1 MGAMS
6 SRDGGRQTTTPLRVG
21 VDAEVLGLTRPHRNL
36 LWLYSAYALASL
48 CVAPIVWVPLYFKFH
63 TLRYRLDTEG
73 ISASWGILFRRE
85 IHLTYKRIQD
95 IHVKRNL
102 VERWLGI
109 ATIQVQTASGG
120 QAAELALEGIRDH
133 DAVREFL
140 YRRMRGHESARA
152 PESAGPDASVLAGA
166 SGSRPGDAELLGLLR
181 DLKHELEATRRAIEG
196 RRA

>member
-1 MGAMS
+1 MASMS
-6 SRDGGRQTTTPLRVG
+6 SPDRGGRVAATADPVRG
-21 VDAEVLGLTRPHRNL
+21 DADVLGLTRPHRNL
-36 LWLYSAYALASL
+36 LWLYSAYSLASL
-48 CVAPIVWVPLYFKFH
+48 CVAPIVWVPLFFKFH
-63 TLRYRLDTEG
+63 TLRYRLDQEG

-95 IHVKRNL
+95 IHVKRNI

-140 YRRMRGHESARA
+140 YRRMRGHELAITSVSVGDAL
-152 PESAGPDASVLAGA
+152 PEHAVT
-166 SGSRPGDAELLGLLR
+166 SRPGDAELLGLLR
-181 DLKHELEATRRAIEG
+181 ELKRELEATRRAIEG
-196 RRA
+196 RRG